1 MDVKLELINYIK
13 QNELT
18 GALLLTGEWGSGKS
32 YLVKD
37 IAKELNTTKIAA
49 IAVISLFGINT
60 IADLNRRVKE
70 EYALLFFG
78 QSGRNTAKY
87 LKAATKVVKE
97 GFNVAETATSN
108 DVVIS
113 AASKG
118 ISSILSFDILSFIDI
133 QNTIGSKD
141 HKRPFVLVFD
151 DLERCGIHDQK
162 DILGAINEYLENKSI
177 KVIIVADEEKIS
189 DKDFEEY
196 KEKLIGRTISMS
208 ANYSQLID
216 GILSMYSESET
227 GYKKFLI
234 DNAEI
239 VKRLFY
245 ESQSN
250 NIRTLK
256 CVLSDFERFYGVWY
270 KSDLPKDNAKWAL
283 YTFGAELFETRAKK
297 QGDQNQNIDKTN
309 SFLLFDDRQK
319 QFPDKGNNQT
329 YMSSFSTWI
338 HCGEWDE
345 TYFLNELCSRYST
358 PEISP
363 ETHFLQ
369 FPFWDMEQKD
379 IEEGLPIVLKRAYD
393 GDLTSDDLITTLQK
407 IFYLR
412 YNKIEIPVDIDYKKM
427 HAGFITRCQKIK
439 TGLIEEPKR
448 HSFTEMDQIDAE
460 ALPLYKD
467 IEHLEGKISAW
478 HNRRKFIKYLSE
490 DAYNSSII
498 RGLYLDCFD
507 DQLLNSFISV
517 FFSSPNGKKRE
528 LALTLLKI
536 CFTDPNYSSED
547 DINTTRNSFCMLKNQ
562 LKNSNEKD
570 QISELIIKSF
580 ISGIDNLSIFNEQ

>member
-1 MDVKLELINYIK
+1 MNVKLEIINFIK
-13 QNELT
+13 QNELS

-32 YLVKD
+32 FLVKE
-37 IAKELNTTKIAA
+37 IAKELNSSKTAA

-70 EYALLFFG
+70 EYSLLIFG

-118 ISSILSFDILSFIDI
+118 ISSILSFDILSFINI
-133 QNTIGSKD
+133 QNTIGSKE
-141 HKRPFVLVFD
+141 HKRPFVLIFD
-151 DLERCGIHDQK
+151 DLERCGIPDQK

-177 KVIIVADEEKIS
+177 KVIIVADEKKIS

-227 GYKKFLI
+227 GYKEFLI

-283 YTFGAELFETRAKK
+283 YTFGAELFETRVKK
-297 QGDQNQNIDKTN
+297 QGEQKTDRTN
-309 SFLLFDDRQK
+309 PFQLFDGRQN
-319 QFPDKGNNQT
+319 QFPDKGKNQT
-329 YMSSFSTWI
+329 YLSSFSTWI
-338 HCGEWDE
+338 HNGEWDE
-345 TYFLNELCSRYST
+345 TFFLNELRLRYST

-363 ETHFLQ
+363 ETRFLQ

-379 IEEGLPIVLKRAYD
+379 IEDGLPIVIKKAYD
-393 GDLTSDDLITTLQK
+393 GDLTCDELITLLQK
-407 IFYLR
+407 IYYLK
-412 YNKIEIPVDIDYKKM
+412 YNKIEIPVTVDYKKM
-427 HAGFITRCQKIK
+427 HDGFVNRCGRIK
-439 TGLIEEPKR
+439 SGLIDEPER

-467 IEHLEGKISAW
+467 IEHLEDKKTAW

-498 RGLYLDCFD
+498 RGIYLDCFD
-507 DQLLNSFISV
+507 DQLLNTFISV
-517 FFSSPNGKKRE
+517 FSSSPNGKKRE

-547 DINTTRNSFCMLKNQ
+547 DVNITKNSFCMLKNQ
-562 LKNSNEKD
+562 LRTSKEKD

-580 ISGIDNLSIFNEQ
+580 ISEIDNLSIFDEQ